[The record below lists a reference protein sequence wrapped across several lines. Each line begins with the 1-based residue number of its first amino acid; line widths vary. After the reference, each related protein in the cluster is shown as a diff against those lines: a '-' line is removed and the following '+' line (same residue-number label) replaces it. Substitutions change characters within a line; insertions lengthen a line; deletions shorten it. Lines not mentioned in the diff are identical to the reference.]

1 AKRVHALDAEG
12 NDTRA
17 ADLELWSFYRATER
31 LQAAS
36 AIATDEDGGEPAPA
50 PPPAP
55 TRVIE
60 FLTQAK
66 GDVDVIVDL
75 IQALEAQQ
83 SLTTAHLPSGAPAAS
98 PTVTLAARLAAKKT
112 RARAAR
118 ERLSQA
124 RSALSARCASDDAFF
139 ERVRNLGAAWSLQRG
154 YPRDTSVAVS
164 VGAGEELGGS
174 WLRQGGLELGR
185 NRMLLRN
192 GGGGEVCCDC
202 EAAHKPSGEGP
213 GLALGQEAVE
223 ESLRRRRQSELWRG
237 VGAAFERAGGDRAW
251 VSLARRAAEQCKAR
265 ALGAS
270 GPGSTNLGELNTLT
284 PLPGTAMGGV
294 DEIMDG
300 IPASRLFGVGTSYT
314 YDDVIM
320 LPGHINFGAHEV
332 DLSSRVTKGI
342 TLATP
347 LVSSPMDTVTEGR
360 MAAAMAALGGLGI
373 VHYNCTVEEEVGF
386 VRSAKQT
393 PPGVVHS
400 PAVLPPSAT
409 LKDLLAQRA
418 SSGVRSACV
427 TEDG

>member
-1 AKRVHALDAEG
+1 MLF
-12 NDTRA
+12 
-17 ADLELWSFYRATER
+17 S
-31 LQAAS
+31 Q
-36 AIATDEDGGEPAPA
+36 
-50 PPPAP
+50 
-55 TRVIE
+55 
-60 FLTQAK
+60 

-270 GPGSTNLGELNTLT
+270 GAGSTSLGELNTLT
-284 PLPGTAMGGV
+284 PLCEDGNTPPPPSPAHARFLGSAAYLAAWRAFVLSALLKHTV
-294 DEIMDG
+294 DEAAFCAAVVDWM
-300 IPASRLFGVGTSYT
+300 ATQ
-314 YDDVIM
+314 
-320 LPGHINFGAHEV
+320 GHKWMV
-332 DLSSRVTKGI
+332 
-342 TLATP
+342 
-347 LVSSPMDTVTEGR
+347 
-360 MAAAMAALGGLGI
+360 
-373 VHYNCTVEEEVGF
+373 
-386 VRSAKQT
+386 
-393 PPGVVHS
+393 
-400 PAVLPPSAT
+400 
-409 LKDLLAQRA
+409 
-418 SSGVRSACV
+418 
-427 TEDG
+427 